1 MTHGHICTQ
10 NYSEES
16 PDDWLQFQDLV
27 AASRH
32 KVQRASIAWLSQH
45 HDSIPTS
52 TLEEQEEEE
61 EEELEEVQG
70 TKVLVER
77 DGEQD
82 NRLRHAARL
91 EEGKSEAHLKAEPK
105 QLDDDEALCSMYK
118 TKRMLLKAHTE
129 NLEGHLKDH
138 NALRG
143 GAGTSD
149 GGGDSDLRCG
159 VQDANL
165 CGDLEDIEYN
175 EEDPELW
182 LLQQDL
188 LALHKRGAEM
198 VSVTILAFDEPPD
211 VKHLLWPVGSGH
223 LDLQH
228 HYQHAAPYPEG
239 NVDTWNEEDL
249 ELLDDY
255 LFLKDLTA
263 VQKAGADA
271 VSVLLVSHGDGAEE
285 QLVRDCRR
293 ARKAGWEVSHLW
305 EAPCKSLLIAQ

>member
-1 MTHGHICTQ
+1 
-10 NYSEES
+10 
-16 PDDWLQFQDLV
+16 
-27 AASRH
+27 
-32 KVQRASIAWLSQH
+32 
-45 HDSIPTS
+45 
-52 TLEEQEEEE
+52 
-61 EEELEEVQG
+61 
-70 TKVLVER
+70 
-77 DGEQD
+77 
-82 NRLRHAARL
+82 
-91 EEGKSEAHLKAEPK
+91 
-105 QLDDDEALCSMYK
+105 MYK
-118 TKRMLLKAHTE
+118 TERMLLNPHTE
-129 NLEGHLKDH
+129 NLKRHLEDH

-149 GGGDSDLRCG
+149 GGGNSDLWCG

-165 CGDLEDIEYN
+165 CDDLEHIEYN

-223 LDLQH
+223 LDLEH

-239 NVDTWNEEDL
+239 NIDTWNEEDL

-285 QLVRDCRR
+285 QLVRDCHR